1 MGHNE
6 QGSQSSP
13 LGTFTLALP
22 KTPPRSWTVASPP
35 APYAS
40 HRHRSQHHH
49 LYTTHNA
56 QRTRPSWTS
65 TASFRA

>member
-22 KTPPRSWTVASPP
+22 KTPPRSWTVASPR

-49 LYTTHNA
+49 SYTQRTTH
-56 QRTRPSWTS
+56 TP
-65 TASFRA
+65 